1 MQSVTL
7 PLLSRPL
14 QSWGP
19 ISIITGPSTPSEL
32 VSKMSLDL
40 EAETKSHPPG
50 HPTVTHQMRTIEAKG
65 VFQAT

>member
-32 VSKMSLDL
+32 VSQNGVSDL
-40 EAETKSHPPG
+40 EAFETKSHPQGTQPLL
-50 HPTVTHQMRTIEAKG
+50 TR
-65 VFQAT
+65 